1 MAGVARAGIWLGN
14 FPSGRSVGLV
24 GQIVQS
30 KYFGGARYA
39 APLAIATWFGVGCGG
54 RYTEG
59 LPNADTGNTGKTA
72 TGAES
77 AGGGAT
83 SVSGG
88 MAAGNGV
95 TAGNAMA
102 GNAAVSTTGGT
113 ATTLGGGG
121 TGAGAPPGSV
131 TAGGGTVYVGAGRLA
146 TVLAQG
152 LKRPTAL
159 VVYGGKLYFADFGTD
174 YYDGS
179 VWALPVDT
187 SGPLVPVA
195 QAQRGPDGLAVDAT
209 GVYWSAQAWMRASLD
224 GTNQTQLATGTVN
237 GPIAVGPSG
246 IYGTGS
252 VAGSLTTL
260 VRVPLVGGSLSALAP
275 PSSLGRSM
283 QSYGF
288 ALDATSVYWTTF
300 DDPTSIKKMPLEGDT
315 AQTLATTP
323 GAGGGIVLHG
333 GNAYWVASSA
343 VMSVPTAGG
352 TAVVLAPSSTT
363 LAGGD
368 NIAVDDANV
377 YWTTTNSVMKASLAG
392 GPAEVLAS
400 DLPAPAPIAVDA
412 TSVYWGTT
420 STFHGLAAGTIVKLT
435 PK

>member
-1 MAGVARAGIWLGN
+1 L
-14 FPSGRSVGLV
+14 
-24 GQIVQS
+24 
-30 KYFGGARYA
+30 GGARYA
-39 APLAIATWFGVGCGG
+39 APLAVAAWFAVGCGG

-59 LPNADTGNTGKTA
+59 LPNADDTGNTGKAA

-77 AGGGAT
+77 AGGAA
-83 SVSGG
+83 SISGG

-95 TAGNAMA
+95 ALGNAMA

-113 ATTLGGGG
+113 ATTLGGGIAG
-121 TGAGAPPGSV
+121 VGVTSGGASPGGV
-131 TAGGGTVYVGAGRLA
+131 TAGGGTVYVGAGRSA

-179 VWALPVDT
+179 VWELPLDA

-209 GVYWSAQAWMRASLD
+209 GVYWSAQALMRASLD
-224 GTNQTQLATGTVN
+224 GTNQTQLVTGTVN
-237 GPIAVGPSG
+237 DPIAVGPSG
-246 IYGTGS
+246 VYGTGS
-252 VAGSLTTL
+252 VAGSLTTV
-260 VRVPLVGGSLSALAP
+260 VRVPLAGGSLSALAL

-300 DDPTSIKKMPLEGDT
+300 DDPTSIKKMPLEGGT
-315 AQTLATTP
+315 PQTLATTP

-352 TAVVLAPSSTT
+352 TAVALAPSSTT
-363 LAGGD
+363 IAGGD

-377 YWTTTNSVMKASLAG
+377 YWTTTNSVMKASLGG

-420 STFHGLAAGTIVKLT
+420 STLHGLAAGTIMRLT